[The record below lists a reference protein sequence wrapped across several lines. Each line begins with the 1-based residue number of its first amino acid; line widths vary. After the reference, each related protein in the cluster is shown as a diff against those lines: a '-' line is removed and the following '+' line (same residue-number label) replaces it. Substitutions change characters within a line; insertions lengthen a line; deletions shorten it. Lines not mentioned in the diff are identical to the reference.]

1 MLCGTCAIGVGAPGA
16 RGAPGAFGASARVSP
31 RHSCATSNPSVGR
44 CRRGATAWRAA
55 ATRGDDA
62 LTGRDRESRDTPRR
76 ESARRAGARG
86 SGSRPG
92 ATGTSVAERVSA
104 DSETRRAE
112 SPSIS
117 EEIVVEAPSAP
128 PPARDPTEALAV
140 EERRD
145 EQPSRPSTPPRADGR
160 RLFMAALAS
169 AVVAETAGQVV
180 ERTMISESARLRLEQ
195 KRRVIRGSIQSAGLE
210 FEDRPRGGD
219 AIGKEVKRASAIAA
233 LAALGAVGSRVIM
246 QAKRGA
252 VVAADAVEAARS
264 GSFDSI
270 DEGDACLTGGTCAPN
285 WSVDE
290 DDEDE
295 DAARTTASTP
305 ESSPAGALDL
315 SFFRPLEGWTSE
327 DVKNVAKTVI
337 FSACY
342 GGLFQ
347 PHWFNVLNS
356 YDWSAIILPRQ
367 LELQLAQLQQ
377 QLMLGQAMAGVSA
390 APETANQLRLFL
402 ESAGGYGDPSMVA
415 AVSLSLAAPLEAA
428 GQSLA
433 PLAVNQLMAIPL
445 LYWPSFFLFTGAVEG
460 QSLSVILETL
470 WQRLPGLMR
479 ANLAFWL
486 PAQGFQFSQV
496 PAEDQAIYV
505 AVMGVL
511 WNGVLAAMTAPK
523 VTGAATYGAA
533 AGEAEKTAKTA
544 EEGAETAAGTAA
556 EMMAAEMAASN
567 AVAGKVR
574 TADAPARSR

>member
-1 MLCGTCAIGVGAPGA
+1 VG
-16 RGAPGAFGASARVSP
+16 ARVS
-31 RHSCATSNPSVGR
+31 A
-44 CRRGATAWRAA
+44 
-55 ATRGDDA
+55 
-62 LTGRDRESRDTPRR
+62 
-76 ESARRAGARG
+76 
-86 SGSRPG
+86 
-92 ATGTSVAERVSA
+92 VA
-104 DSETRRAE
+104 ETRRAE
-112 SPSIS
+112 APKIS

-140 EERRD
+140 DERRD
-145 EQPSRPSTPPRADGR
+145 ERPSRPSTPPRADGR

-195 KRRVIRGSIQSAGLE
+195 KRRVIRGSIRSAGLE

-252 VVAADAVEAARS
+252 VDAVSAARS

-290 DDEDE
+290 DDKDE
-295 DAARTTASTP
+295 DAARTAASTF
-305 ESSPAGALDL
+305 ESSPAGALDF

-377 QLMLGQAMAGVSA
+377 QLMLGQAMAGVGA

-533 AGEAEKTAKTA
+533 AGEAAETKPTT
-544 EEGAETAAGTAA
+544 EEGAETAAETAAEMMAA

-567 AVAGKVR
+567 AVAGRVR

>member
-1 MLCGTCAIGVGAPGA
+1 MLCGTCAIGVAAPGA
-16 RGAPGAFGASARVSP
+16 RGSPGAFGASARVSRR
-31 RHSCATSNPSVGR
+31 RHSCATSIPSVGR
-44 CRRGATAWRAA
+44 RGRGATAWRAA

-92 ATGTSVAERVSA
+92 ATGTSVSERVSA
-104 DSETRRAE
+104 DAETRRAE
-112 SPSIS
+112 APTIS
-117 EEIVVEAPSAP
+117 EAIVVEAPSAP

-145 EQPSRPSTPPRADGR
+145 ERPSRPSTPPRADGR
-160 RLFMAALAS
+160 RLFMAALAG
-169 AVVAETAGQVV
+169 AAVAETAGQVV

-195 KRRVIRGSIQSAGLE
+195 KRRVIRGSIRSAGLE

-252 VVAADAVEAARS
+252 VDAVEAARS

-290 DDEDE
+290 DEDE
-295 DAARTTASTP
+295 DAARTTASTS
-305 ESSPAGALDL
+305 ESSPAGALDV

-327 DVKNVAKTVI
+327 DVKNVAKTVF

-377 QLMLGQAMAGVSA
+377 QLMLGQAMAGVGA
-390 APETANQLRLFL
+390 PPETANQLRLFL

-505 AVMGVL
+505 AIMGVL

-533 AGEAEKTAKTA
+533 AGEAAKTAKTA
-544 EEGAETAAGTAA
+544 EEGAETAAET
-556 EMMAAEMAASN
+556 MAAEMAASN

-574 TADAPARSR
+574 AADAPARSR